1 MRQRTTLQS
10 RIIAL
15 WCRQWPYDEIVEEIG
30 CRREYV
36 RAVISRARYGGKTPG
51 DITQDTLRADAGYRA
66 ARNELLRERYQTD
79 LKYRERVKAATRAC
93 YARRSAELRAQND
106 GAPARGEPGR

>member
-1 MRQRTTLQS
+1 MRQRTTLKS

-51 DITQDTLRADAGYRA
+51 DITQDTLRADPGYRA
-66 ARNELLRERYQTD
+66 ARNELLRERYRTD
-79 LKYRERVKAATRAC
+79 PKHRERVKANTRA
-93 YARRSAELRAQND
+93 YNARQKAQND
-106 GAPARGEPGR
+106 GAPARGEPGRL